1 MNYISVDVETT
12 GLVPG
17 FNSLLSVGAI
27 DIESKRTFQYI
38 ISHTTSFNSR
48 LVWDKST
55 KEWWHEQYDASV
67 RIRKLY
73 DIQHHSAMP
82 PTSYNQNHKECAEHF
97 KEWLDYFQGDKFFV
111 AWPASFD
118 YPYIQHLFL
127 NEGIE
132 NPFNYRTIDVKSYAC
147 GKLDIPFEMG
157 HNAIAEKYPWL
168 YEEPKYPHDA
178 LSDAITQANV
188 FERLLKGE
196 FY

>member
-27 DIESKRTFQYI
+27 DLETQRTFHFVL
-38 ISHTTSFNSR
+38 SSTTSFPTR
-48 LVWDKST
+48 LVWDKLT
-55 KEWWHEQYDASV
+55 KEWWMNQVDARNRLNS
-67 RIRKLY
+67 LFE
-73 DIQHHSAMP
+73 IQRNNLMP
-82 PTSYNQNHKECAEHF
+82 YPSYNQNHKQCAEGF
-97 KEWLDYFQGDKFFV
+97 KEWLDFFEGDKFFV

-147 GKLDIPFEMG
+147 GKLGIPFEMG
-157 HNAIAEKYPWL
+157 HDKIAEKYPWL

-178 LSDAITQANV
+178 LSDAITQCNV
-188 FERLLKGE
+188 FQRLLE
-196 FY
+196 LETR